1 MFEAAAGLPGPDEA
15 SDMASGTDSGADQLA
30 RFDVSRESRAR
41 LEAFV
46 DLLVRWQKR
55 INLIGP
61 ATVADVWQRHIADAV
76 QLVPLIR
83 PHVRRVL
90 DLGSGAGIPG
100 VVIAIVLMDR
110 QAAEVHLVES
120 TGKKAAFLRQAVQLT
135 GAPAVVHNC
144 RVEALARA
152 GEVRDVDL
160 VTARALAP
168 LPKLLQLASAWLEA
182 GAYGLFHK
190 GQDVDSELT
199 ESAKSWRIT
208 YAKHP
213 SVVDPGGCI
222 LEVKEIEHVS

>member
-1 MFEAAAGLPGPDEA
+1 MDGSAEHFAR
-15 SDMASGTDSGADQLA
+15 

-46 DLLVRWQKR
+46 ELLLKWQKR

-61 ATVADVWQRHIADAV
+61 ATVDDVWQRHIADAA
-76 QLVPLIR
+76 QLTALIR
-83 PHVRRVL
+83 PHVQKAV
-90 DLGSGAGIPG
+90 DLGSGGGIPG
-100 VVIAIVLMDR
+100 LVIAILLMEHR
-110 QAAEVHLVES
+110 SNHRPATVHLVES

-135 GAPAVVHNC
+135 GAPALVHDC
-144 RVEALARA
+144 RIESLAQA
-152 GEVRDVDL
+152 GRLENVDL

-168 LPKLLQLASAWLEA
+168 LPKLIELAAPWLQS

-208 YAKHP
+208 YTKHP
-213 SVVDPGGCI
+213 SVVDPSGCI
-222 LEVKEIEHVS
+222 LEVKEIEHLS

>member
-1 MFEAAAGLPGPDEA
+1 MGSDANRLAG
-15 SDMASGTDSGADQLA
+15 
-30 RFDVSRESRAR
+30 FDVSRESRAR

-46 DLLVRWQKR
+46 DLLVKWQQR

-61 ATVADVWQRHIADAV
+61 ATVDEIWQRHVADAL

-83 PHVRRVL
+83 PHVRQIV
-90 DLGSGAGIPG
+90 DLGSGGGIPG
-100 VVIAIVLMDR
+100 LVIAVALMGR
-110 QAAEVHLVES
+110 HPVTVHLVES
-120 TGKKAAFLRQAVQLT
+120 TGKKAAFLRQAARLT
-135 GAPAVVHNC
+135 GAPAVIHNC
-144 RVEALARA
+144 RIESLARS
-152 GEVRDVDL
+152 GDVENVDL

-168 LPKLLQLASAWLEA
+168 LTKLLDLASPWLLT

-213 SVVDPGGCI
+213 SVVDSRGCI
-222 LEVKEIEHVS
+222 LEVKEIAHVS